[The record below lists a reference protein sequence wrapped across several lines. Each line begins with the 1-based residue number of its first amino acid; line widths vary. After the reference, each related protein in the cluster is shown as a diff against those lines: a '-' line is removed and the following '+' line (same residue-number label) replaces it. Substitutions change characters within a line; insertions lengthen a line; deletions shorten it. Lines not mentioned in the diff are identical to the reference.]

1 MRAYHAIQGI
11 ISQTLLLAQLALPY
25 LSALVAIKPLKL
37 AYHAIP
43 DITSLVPHL
52 VCNVRP

>member
-11 ISQTLLLAQLALPY
+11 ISQTLLLAQPARPY
-25 LSALVAIKPLKL
+25 LSALVVVKPLKL